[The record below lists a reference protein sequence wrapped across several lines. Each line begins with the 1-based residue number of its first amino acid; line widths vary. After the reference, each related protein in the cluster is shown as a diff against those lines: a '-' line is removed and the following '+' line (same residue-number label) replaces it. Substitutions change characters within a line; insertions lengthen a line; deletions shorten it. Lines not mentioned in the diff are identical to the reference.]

1 MEFFLKTF
9 LSLSNQN
16 YYTIKTYAAINIADD
31 TECILMG
38 LFPDLIIPS
47 SFNETF

>member
-16 YYTIKTYAAINIADD
+16 YYTIKTYAAINNVND
-31 TECILMG
+31 TESILKG
-38 LFPDLIIPS
+38 LIPDLFIPS